1 MAMSIGE
8 LARRAGCSVP
18 TVRYYEGV
26 GLIPEAARS
35 SNGRRSYGWP
45 DVARL
50 SFVRRAREF
59 GMTIE
64 HVKKLLALDT
74 NSDADCAPAKDIIGR
89 HLAEVRVKRDE
100 LSRLER
106 SLGAMLERC
115 ERGCC
120 GPTEPCSVLTDI
132 QAA

>member
-1 MAMSIGE
+1 MAISIGE

-35 SNGRRSYGWP
+35 SSGRRSYGSA
-45 DVARL
+45 DITRL

-64 HVKKLLALDT
+64 QVKKLLALDS
-74 NSDADCAPAKDIIGR
+74 NSGADCEPAQDLIGR

-115 ERGCC
+115 GRGCC
-120 GPTEPCSVLTDI
+120 GPTEPCSILTDI
-132 QAA
+132 QTA